1 METTY
6 SQHKCEE
13 AYEIENA
20 DKLETLQE
28 SIRGRIDVPGAF
40 KQITISF
47 NPWNKNH
54 WLKRTFFDPETRKDD
69 VFTQTTT
76 FRCNEWLD
84 EQDRQ
89 RYLDLY
95 KTNPRRA
102 KVAADGDWGVSEG
115 LVFEDNVELIDF
127 DPQEKLTECGHAGFG
142 LDYGFGGDP
151 NAFVALAIDPKSKN
165 IWIYDEMYTYHQ
177 TTPHIAEWL
186 KRNGYQHAS
195 IYADSA
201 SPERTQQLLDLGIDN
216 IQSVVKTP
224 IEAGIDQ
231 LWQYKIHVHPKCK
244 NIWNEFNNYVFD
256 TDNIGNT
263 LNRPKDENNHAID
276 ALRYSVRQYM
286 DMYDGSM
293 GVDWGNQY
301 HIARE
306 MGLDI

>member
-1 METTY
+1 M
-6 SQHKCEE
+6 
-13 AYEIENA
+13 
-20 DKLETLQE
+20 DTLQE

-40 KQITISF
+40 KQITVTF

-54 WLKRTFFDPETRKDD
+54 WLKRTFFDPETRKAD
-69 VFTQTTT
+69 VFSQTTT

-115 LVFEDNVELIDF
+115 LVFEDNVELVDF

-186 KRNGYQHAS
+186 KKNGYQHAN

-201 SPERTQQLLDLGIDN
+201 SPERTQQLLDLDIDN

-276 ALRYSVRQYM
+276 ALRYACRQYM

>member
-1 METTY
+1 M
-6 SQHKCEE
+6 
-13 AYEIENA
+13 
-20 DKLETLQE
+20 
-28 SIRGRIDVPGAF
+28 
-40 KQITISF
+40 
-47 NPWNKNH
+47 
-54 WLKRTFFDPETRKDD
+54 
-69 VFTQTTT
+69 
-76 FRCNEWLD
+76 
-84 EQDRQ
+84 
-89 RYLDLY
+89 DLY

-115 LVFEDNVELIDF
+115 LVFEDNVELVDF

-186 KRNGYQHAS
+186 KNNGYQHAN

-201 SPERTQQLLDLGIDN
+201 SPERTQQLLDLDIDN

-276 ALRYSVRQYM
+276 ALRYAVRQYM

>member
-1 METTY
+1 M
-6 SQHKCEE
+6 
-13 AYEIENA
+13 
-20 DKLETLQE
+20 
-28 SIRGRIDVPGAF
+28 
-40 KQITISF
+40 
-47 NPWNKNH
+47 
-54 WLKRTFFDPETRKDD
+54 
-69 VFTQTTT
+69 
-76 FRCNEWLD
+76 
-84 EQDRQ
+84 
-89 RYLDLY
+89 DLY

-115 LVFEDNVELIDF
+115 LVFEDNVELVDF

-186 KRNGYQHAS
+186 KNNGYQHAN

-201 SPERTQQLLDLGIDN
+201 SPERTQQLLDLDIDN

>member
-13 AYEIENA
+13 AYEVESE
-20 DKLETLQE
+20 DKLETLTE
-28 SIRGRIDVPGAF
+28 SIRGRIDAPGAF
-40 KQITISF
+40 KQITVTF

-54 WLKRTFFDPETRKDD
+54 WLKRTFFDPQTRKGD
-69 VFTQTTT
+69 VFAKTTT

-84 EQDRQ
+84 DKDRQ
-89 RYLDLY
+89 RYMDLY
-95 KTNPRRA
+95 RTNPRRA
-102 KVAADGDWGVSEG
+102 KVSADGDWGVSEG
-115 LVFEDNVELIDF
+115 LIFENNVERIDF
-127 DPQEKLTECGHAGFG
+127 DPQEKLTECGHTGFG
-142 LDYGFGGDP
+142 LDYGFGNDP
-151 NAFVALAIDPKSKN
+151 NAFVALAIDPDSKD

-186 KRNGYQHAS
+186 KQHGYQHAS

-231 LWQYKIHVHPKCK
+231 LWQYKIHVHPECK
-244 NIWNEFNNYVFD
+244 NVWNEFNNYVFD

-276 ALRYSVRQYM
+276 ALRYAVRQYM
-286 DMYDGSM
+286 DLYDGST
-293 GVDWGNQY
+293 GVDWNNQY

-306 MGLDI
+306 MGLDM